1 MRYPLSSI
9 VRASDRACPLTPSL
23 AEVLREIG
31 ENALPLAGLHGHAV
45 GDHAIDDD
53 GPFVAR
59 LSLLSD
65 HLETVADDASP
76 GHHLL
81 VTVSGQRV
89 RVLRRHARGADARAH
104 ASRPAPSPTQR
115 DSDHER

>member
-23 AEVLREIG
+23 PEVLREIG
-31 ENALPLAGLHGHAV
+31 KNALPLAGLHGHTV

-89 RVLRRHARGADARAH
+89 RVLRGKGGRAG
-104 ASRPAPSPTQR
+104 SPPCGRRPA
-115 DSDHER
+115 

>member
-9 VRASDRACPLTPSL
+9 VRAADHACRLTPSL

-89 RVLRRHARGADARAH
+89 RVLRGKGGGTDSTPRAR
-104 ASRPAPSPTQR
+104 RPAPSPAQR
-115 DSDHER
+115 DA